1 MTNKMVTLADAKVH
15 LSKLTDLAAQGETV
29 IITKHG
35 KPVARVSRAE
45 SPRKPIDLRA
55 LRNLTTGMPPLQ
67 EDAGSFMRRLR
78 DDARY

>member
-1 MTNKMVTLADAKVH
+1 MKSKTVTLADAKIH
-15 LSKLTDLAAQGETV
+15 LSKLTDLAATGETV

-35 KPVARVSRAE
+35 KPVARVSSAQP
-45 SPRKPIDLRA
+45 PRKPIDLQV
-55 LRNLTTGMPPLQ
+55 LRNLTAGIAPVQ

>member
-1 MTNKMVTLADAKVH
+1 MTSKMVTLADAKIH

-45 SPRKPIDLRA
+45 SPRQPVDLHA
-55 LRNLTTGMPPLQ
+55 LRKLTTGMRPLQ

-78 DDARY
+78 DEARY

>member
-45 SPRKPIDLRA
+45 PLRKPVDLQA
-55 LRNLTTGMPPLQ
+55 LRDLTAGMPPLQ

>member
-1 MTNKMVTLADAKVH
+1 MKDKVVTLADAKIH
-15 LSKLTDLAAQGETV
+15 LSKLTELAAQGETV

-45 SPRKPIDLRA
+45 SPRKPVDLQA
-55 LRNLTTGMPPLQ
+55 LRKLTAGMPPLQ